1 MKQEIVIKVQMR
13 CDKCRTKAM
22 ELVASADGINS
33 VTLAGEDRNQLV
45 VVGDGVDAVSL
56 ASILRKKVGPTDII
70 KVGEAPNKTGNGK
83 KNGKNEKKGDGDEK
97 KEKSKG
103 SEKEQKESKDS
114 EKKDGK
120 KDENG
125 KHKEQQYQYN
135 QNQYQNQ
142 YQYQYQNEYQ
152 YQGPKMEYVQEQQQ
166 WYPGYP
172 AYPPVVV
179 YDSPSYSN
187 PNCSIM

>member
-1 MKQEIVIKVQMR
+1 M
-13 CDKCRTKAM
+13 
-22 ELVASADGINS
+22 
-33 VTLAGEDRNQLV
+33 AGEDRNQLV

-70 KVGEAPNKTGNGK
+70 KVGEVPNKS
-83 KNGKNEKKGDGDEK
+83 GKNEKKGDGDEK
-97 KEKSKG
+97 KEKSKD
-103 SEKEQKESKDS
+103 SEKEEKKSGG
-114 EKKDGK
+114 KKDGK

-135 QNQYQNQ
+135 QNQYQHQNQ
-142 YQYQYQNEYQ
+142 YQYQV
-152 YQGPKMEYVQEQQQ
+152 PKMEYMQEQQQ

-172 AYPPVVV
+172 AYQPVVV
-179 YDSPSYSN
+179 YDNQSYSN